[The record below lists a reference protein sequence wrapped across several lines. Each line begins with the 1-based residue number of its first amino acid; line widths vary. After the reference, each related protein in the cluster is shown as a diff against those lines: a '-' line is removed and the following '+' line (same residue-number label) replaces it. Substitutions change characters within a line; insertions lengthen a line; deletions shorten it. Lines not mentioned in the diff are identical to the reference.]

1 MQIAED
7 SDVTSQFGGDFTHF
21 VSANLVVFRAAVGE
35 VKPNYVGAGGMIFS
49 RLLSRSVAG
58 PVVVTILVL
67 LSRLDM
73 YYSVDW

>member
-35 VKPNYVGAGGMIFS
+35 VKPNYVAGGNDLS

-58 PVVVTILVL
+58 PRVVTILVL